1 MLGKNKRISGT
12 ALKIYLTLLSSR
24 EPMSLRELQRK
35 VGLKAVSTVKYH
47 LDRLK
52 EAGLVRQRMDGTYEA
67 LKSENPMLSLYIF
80 FRNSP
85 IPKLLPLA
93 IGFAVFV
100 GVYSLFRG
108 FVEWP
113 LVAASF
119 LFAGYVLYESIKLI
133 KLMKNVMS

>member
-1 MLGKNKRISGT
+1 VGKKKHISGT

-24 EPMSLRELQRK
+24 EPMSLRELQRR

-47 LDRLK
+47 LDRLRD
-52 EAGLVRQRMDGTYEA
+52 AGLVRQRMDGTYEA
-67 LKSENPMLSLYIF
+67 LKSENPMLNLYVF

-85 IPKLLPLA
+85 IPKLLPLT

-100 GVYSLFRG
+100 GAYSLFKG

-113 LVAASF
+113 LVIASF
-119 LFAGYVLYESIKLI
+119 IFAGYVLYESIKLI
-133 KLMKNVMS
+133 KLMKNLMS